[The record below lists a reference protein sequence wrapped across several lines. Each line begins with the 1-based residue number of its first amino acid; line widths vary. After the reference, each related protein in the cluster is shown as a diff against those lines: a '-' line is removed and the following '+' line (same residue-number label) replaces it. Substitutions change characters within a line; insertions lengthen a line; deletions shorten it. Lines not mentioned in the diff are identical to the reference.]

1 MKSCCLLTC
10 FCRRLRHTKS
20 KHIAA
25 PTAAK
30 EPTTM
35 AILADVLREGPAEEP
50 PAEEVEVGWLVL
62 VAASQ
67 QDINDRRAYPTC
79 CALCTRCRG
88 DTGSTTCS
96 GARCRETARSRSR
109 GGCSARTL
117 RRQGKC
123 ADPGGASCVVD
134 ERSWIRGVV
143 ASIASRSAEILI
155 PSIEPMRSPPRT
167 RTCCP
172 PRPTTEWSYRAD
184 GAVFSVFPS
193 PGWDLTCPRCLFLGP
208 TKIPQI

>member
-10 FCRRLRHTKS
+10 FRRRLRHTRS
-20 KHIAA
+20 KQIAA

-35 AILADVLREGPAEEP
+35 AILADVLRECPAEEP

-67 QDINDRRAYPTC
+67 QDINDRRTCPTC
-79 CALCTRCRG
+79 YALCTRCRG
-88 DTGSTTCS
+88 DTGSTTCN
-96 GARCRETARSRSR
+96 GARCCETARSRSR

-123 ADPGGASCVVD
+123 ADPGRASCVVD
-134 ERSWIRGVV
+134 ERSCIRGVV
-143 ASIASRSAEILI
+143 ASIASRSAEI
-155 PSIEPMRSPPRT
+155 SIEPMHSPPRT

-184 GAVFSVFPS
+184 GAVISAFPT
-193 PGWDLTCPRCLFLGP
+193 PGWHLTCPRCLFLGP